1 MSTGACQSVVFIVCN
16 ILLGFFN
23 ECCKLW
29 SHKTIILEEQLK
41 LFHLCSTVQQV
52 LKDLLHISGRL
63 FMSAIASYV
72 LKWLDDYMCPMYLN
86 VFCHGWGLLRM
97 NLVYNPCVLVII
109 FLSVCF
115 HLRLPQPLSRHH
127 VSA

>member
-16 ILLGFFN
+16 ILLFFSMSVA
-23 ECCKLW
+23 KLW

-86 VFCHGWGLLRM
+86 VFIMDG
-97 NLVYNPCVLVII
+97 V
-109 FLSVCF
+109 F
-115 HLRLPQPLSRHH
+115 
-127 VSA
+127 